1 MEIDFIYGWKFPEK
15 QNVRNKKKI
24 TKNLTGGTFPGAI
37 FQGAFSPTE
46 LLLEPSFKYSGTS
59 NSGHFGGPS

>member
-24 TKNLTGGTFPGAI
+24 TKNLTGGNFPGAI
-37 FQGAFSPTE
+37 FQGTFSPTA
-46 LLLEPSFKYSGTS
+46 LLLEPSFKYLACVGKTS
-59 NSGHFGGPS
+59 MIHFH